1 MAGDFLSQD
10 EVDALLKGVTGEAD
24 EPEEGESEGAGIR
37 AYNLGTQER
46 IVRGRMPTLELV
58 NERFARYL
66 RIGMFNYMHRNAEI
80 SVGPIRVQKYS
91 EFIRN
96 LVVPTN
102 LNLVAAKPLRGT
114 SLFVFDPNLVFL
126 VVDNMFGGDGRFHTR
141 VEGRDFTATEQRIIQ
156 GLLGV
161 VFAEYSKSWKPV
173 HDITFEYIRSEM
185 NSQFANIATPSEIVV
200 STTFTLEFGGATAD
214 MHICFPYSMLEP
226 IRDLLYSTMQ
236 SDQLSTDKRWIGTLR
251 KQLQSAEVEVVA
263 QLGSGKISLRE
274 ILKLK
279 VGDVIPLNIPSK
291 IEAQVDHVPLMECTY
306 GQQNGTAMED
316 EGQISEDDWAAAMSE
331 QAVAEATP
339 QPAAQP
345 ADIFPSFG
353 GTGTGGGMMNEL
365 DMILDIPVQIT
376 VELGRT
382 KITIKNLLQLAHGS
396 VVELEAMAGEPM
408 DVLVNGTLIAQGEVV
423 VVNDKFGI
431 RLTDIITPSERMRK
445 INR

>member
-10 EVDALLKGVTGEAD
+10 EVDALLKGVTGETD
-24 EPEEGESEGAGIR
+24 EPEESQGEGSSIR
-37 AYNLGTQER
+37 SYNIGTQER

-66 RIGMFNYMHRNAEI
+66 RIGLFNYMHRNAEI

-102 LNLVAAKPLRGT
+102 LNLVVAKPLRGT
-114 SLFVFDPNLVFL
+114 SLFIFDPNLVFL

-173 HDITFEYIRSEM
+173 HDINFEYVRSEM
-185 NSQFANIATPSEIVV
+185 NSQFANIATPSEIVI

-236 SDQLSTDKRWIGTLR
+236 SDQLSSDKRWIGTLR
-251 KQLQSAEVEVVA
+251 KQLQGAEVELVA
-263 QLGSGKISLRE
+263 HLGSGKITLGQ

-279 VGDVIPLNIPSK
+279 VGDVIPLNISER
-291 IEAQVDHVPLMECTY
+291 IEALVDNVPLMECSY
-306 GQQNGTAMED
+306 GQQNGQYALKLERFIGSSLDAPTAESAIG
-316 EGQISEDDWAAAMSE
+316 E
-331 QAVAEATP
+331 
-339 QPAAQP
+339 
-345 ADIFPSFG
+345 
-353 GTGTGGGMMNEL
+353 
-365 DMILDIPVQIT
+365 
-376 VELGRT
+376 
-382 KITIKNLLQLAHGS
+382 KNG
-396 VVELEAMAGEPM
+396 
-408 DVLVNGTLIAQGEVV
+408 
-423 VVNDKFGI
+423 
-431 RLTDIITPSERMRK
+431 
-445 INR
+445 